1 MMTESRRDLAPDTV
15 PDVTES
21 SSYRHL
27 VEHVL
32 EMDDVCEWIRGRD
45 EEGVSRRAIAR
56 ELTEMLNAR
65 IKKPIRI
72 RDVTVNRWCPK

>member
-1 MMTESRRDLAPDTV
+1 MTTEQALDQATDTV

-45 EEGVSRRAIAR
+45 AEGVSRRAIAR
-56 ELTEMLNAR
+56 ELTEMVNAR
-65 IKKPIRI
+65 MRKPITI
-72 RDVTVNRWCPK
+72 RDMTVNRWCPK